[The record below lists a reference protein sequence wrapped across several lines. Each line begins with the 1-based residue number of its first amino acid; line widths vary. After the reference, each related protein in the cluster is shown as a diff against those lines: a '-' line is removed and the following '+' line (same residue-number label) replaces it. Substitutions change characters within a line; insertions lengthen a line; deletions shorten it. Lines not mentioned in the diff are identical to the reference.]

1 MKKQNHKFFD
11 YKIIVSVI
19 LCVAGIFM
27 LIASMFLPPQGEI
40 HPSIIGAAGEV
51 FTFSGALAG
60 IKVNF
65 DRRVMEYEVQMKQL
79 EEKEKG
85 KEEE

>member
-11 YKIIVSVI
+11 YKIIVSVV
-19 LCVAGIFM
+19 LCVAGIF
-27 LIASMFLPPQGEI
+27 LLVTSMFLPPQGEI
-40 HPSIIGAAGEV
+40 HPSVIGAAGEV

-79 EEKEKG
+79 EEKEH
-85 KEEE
+85 ENEDQ